1 MKATLRQS
9 PRSGQPLAVGG
20 NNTCGGTKDP
30 GYLIDMPLS
39 GHCLP
44 SKGLLGPGAYQNLE
58 AFLAALQG
66 KERRFMVIGIS

>member
-9 PRSGQPLAVGG
+9 PRSGRAPSSAGNDTRGG
-20 NNTCGGTKDP
+20 AKDP

-44 SKGLLGPGAYQNLE
+44 SKGLLGVGAYQNLE